1 MLNYLVCELY
11 VDLCTVGTIW
21 NNYKYNK
28 ICCRFTQYNCPVDGW
43 RQHNCA
49 FPFTIYNLISMD
61 NLSISYTNNGYR
73 LTILSNISLINSS
86 VDFIHL
92 MWLTYVINISLTD
105 NRVKDTYLYYNRLIL
120 CNLESILTNY
130 MWYYF
135 TNR

>member
-1 MLNYLVCELY
+1 MYHVNKMLDYLVCELY

-28 ICCRFTQYNCPVDGW
+28 ICCRFTQYNCPVDGL

-49 FPFTIYNLISMD
+49 FLFTIYNLISMD
-61 NLSISYTNNGYR
+61 NLSISHTNNGYR

-92 MWLTYVINISLTD
+92 NKLREAYSLWKMVYLFKQANLRYMLIINLM
-105 NRVKDTYLYYNRLIL
+105 KDQPLGPK
-120 CNLESILTNY
+120 S
-130 MWYYF
+130 
-135 TNR
+135 